1 MVTRSRTRI
10 TPDASTSAAARRAGS
25 IATARIG
32 AWGDTLK
39 SVRPITLPVVTDM
52 TTASDSPTQ
61 NGQGAAVRNF
71 ATLFDAISSNIAQVI
86 RGKGEA
92 IDLAV
97 VALLAEGH
105 LLVEDVPGVGKTS
118 LAKALSASVDC
129 SWRRVQFTP
138 DLLPTDLI
146 GVSIY
151 SRTTETFRFE
161 PGPLFAN
168 IVLADEINRASPKTQ
183 SALLEAMEERQ
194 VSTDGVSRP
203 LPPPF
208 MVIATQN
215 PVEQEGTY
223 RLPESQ
229 LDRFLLRI
237 SIGYPGR
244 DAELQ
249 MLDDQG
255 SQNTL
260 AKLSPVVTADELRSM
275 IEAVRSIYMATAL
288 KAYLVDVAEASRRH
302 PAIEL
307 GLSPRATL
315 QLASASKAH
324 AAARGRNYATPDD
337 VKVVGVSA
345 LSHRIVLRSDHAARL
360 SNEDA
365 IREVFAAVPVPVA
378 RS

>member
-1 MVTRSRTRI
+1 VTTDISAGES
-10 TPDASTSAAARRAGS
+10 TPAPIDP
-25 IATARIG
+25 
-32 AWGDTLK
+32 
-39 SVRPITLPVVTDM
+39 RPTD
-52 TTASDSPTQ
+52 
-61 NGQGAAVRNF
+61 RNF
-71 ATLFDAISSNIAQVI
+71 ASLFGAITSNIAQVI
-86 RGKGEA
+86 RGKDEA
-92 IDLAV
+92 IELAV
-97 VALLAEGH
+97 VCLLAEGH

-138 DLLPTDLI
+138 DLLPSDLV

-183 SALLEAMEERQ
+183 SALLEALEERQ
-194 VSTDGVSRP
+194 VTTDGESRP
-203 LPPPF
+203 LPDPF

-237 SIGYPGR
+237 SIGYPDR

-249 MLDDQG
+249 MLDDRG
-255 SQNTL
+255 AAETL
-260 AKLSPVVTADELRSM
+260 PTLSPVVSDAEVRTM
-275 IEAVRSIYMATAL
+275 IEAVQSVYMASAL
-288 KAYLVDVAEASRRH
+288 KSYLVDIAEASRRH

-315 QLASASKAH
+315 QLAAASKSH
-324 AAARGRNYATPDD
+324 AAAKGRNYATPDD

-345 LSHRIVLRSDHAARL
+345 LAHRIVLRSDHVSRL
-360 SNEDA
+360 SVEDA
-365 IREVFAAVPVPVA
+365 IREIFAAVPVPVA

>member
-1 MVTRSRTRI
+1 VTTDFS
-10 TPDASTSAAARRAGS
+10 AGS
-25 IATARIG
+25 PSSSADQTSSG
-32 AWGDTLK
+32 
-39 SVRPITLPVVTDM
+39 
-52 TTASDSPTQ
+52 SPDQ
-61 NGQGAAVRNF
+61 NGSSSKRTF
-71 ATLFDAISSNIAQVI
+71 ADLFDAITANIGQVI
-86 RGKGEA
+86 RGKADA
-92 IDLAV
+92 IELAV
-97 VALLAEGH
+97 VCLLAEGH

-129 SWRRVQFTP
+129 TWRRVQFTP
-138 DLLPTDLI
+138 DLLPTDLV

-151 SRTTETFRFE
+151 SRATETFKFE
-161 PGPLFAN
+161 PGPMFAN
-168 IVLADEINRASPKTQ
+168 ILLADEINRASPKTQ

-194 VSTDGVSRP
+194 VTNDGVSRP

-244 DAELQ
+244 EAELQ
-249 MLDDQG
+249 MLDDG
-255 SQNTL
+255 GAVDRLKNLPT
-260 AKLSPVVTADELRSM
+260 VVSADEVQSM
-275 IEAVRSIYMATAL
+275 IAAVRTIYMATAL
-288 KAYLVDVAEASRRH
+288 KAYLVDLAEASRRH

-315 QLASASKAH
+315 QLASAAKAH
-324 AAARGRNYATPDD
+324 AAAKGRNYATPDD
-337 VKVVGVSA
+337 VKSVGTSA
-345 LSHRIVLRSDHAARL
+345 LAHRIVLRADHAGRL
-360 SNEDA
+360 SPEDA
-365 IREVFAAVPVPVA
+365 VRDVFAAVPVPVA